1 MKIRQMIPLL
11 VLGSALILAGCNNQ
25 TPTTSDPS
33 SESETAGSSTAESDR
48 KIAFAYDDVTFEN
61 TYGDKT
67 NAEEHDYEGLI
78 VNPLTNKLRDDFAY
92 GVDASMIGEVERL
105 GGVFYN
111 EDGKEQDIFQIL
123 ANDGV
128 NFFRVRLWN
137 KPSDR
142 FRRGF
147 GGGNNDAATDIELC
161 KRAQAVGMNIC
172 VDFHYSDF
180 WADPDKQQIPQE
192 WQAYDA
198 DEIPDLLHDFT
209 VDTLNEFKEEG
220 VEVDAVQIGNE
231 INNGMM
237 GRYGTIDWNNMDE
250 SFEYISSLL
259 KSGIQGM
266 KEVFPDAYS
275 IIHLANGTNA
285 DEFETY
291 FSYLDKN
298 GVDYDIVGA
307 SYYPALTGDLSRLQ
321 ENLDNIS
328 EKTGHPVMVMETS
341 WGFTDDYVDGVTANS
356 YSSEDEDTGGYLTSE
371 QAQATSLRDVL
382 DVLSKVPDQMGL
394 GCFYW
399 EPCWLPVSKD
409 GEVAGWATKY
419 GQSYADYGDTS
430 HNSLYTDGLA
440 TWSNQG
446 WFSYTGKELASA
458 KVYRL
463 IQEGGANATEE
474 KSLSARATTYA
485 ATINLAADE
494 TLPTTGKVVT
504 NLDAIRD
511 AEVVWNE
518 EEAAACVEVGEYVV
532 HGLLDGQ
539 YEVTLNAECIE
550 NYIVDPGFELQGGN
564 DALKDPWTIRSVT
577 PEGNKIVKLDRKSDT
592 RTGTTDLNWY
602 YGAGDFTF
610 DFYQSIEDMP
620 AGTYDLTTYIL
631 APSQSEFAQTLTLYV
646 KIDGVETTFDLS
658 PLCVGW
664 GSGYQEA
671 NLLGLEIKEGADIE
685 VGIRGECAS
694 AAWAHNDDWKLI
706 RR

>member
-1 MKIRQMIPLL
+1 M
-11 VLGSALILAGCNNQ
+11 
-25 TPTTSDPS
+25 
-33 SESETAGSSTAESDR
+33 
-48 KIAFAYDDVTFEN
+48 
-61 TYGDKT
+61 
-67 NAEEHDYEGLI
+67 
-78 VNPLTNKLRDDFAY
+78 
-92 GVDASMIGEVERL
+92 
-105 GGVFYN
+105 
-111 EDGKEQDIFQIL
+111 
-123 ANDGV
+123 
-128 NFFRVRLWN
+128 
-137 KPSDR
+137 
-142 FRRGF
+142 
-147 GGGNNDAATDIELC
+147 
-161 KRAQAVGMNIC
+161 
-172 VDFHYSDF
+172 
-180 WADPDKQQIPQE
+180 
-192 WQAYDA
+192 
-198 DEIPDLLHDFT
+198 
-209 VDTLNEFKEEG
+209 
-220 VEVDAVQIGNE
+220 
-231 INNGMM
+231 
-237 GRYGTIDWNNMDE
+237 
-250 SFEYISSLL
+250 
-259 KSGIQGM
+259 
-266 KEVFPDAYS
+266 
-275 IIHLANGTNA
+275 
-285 DEFETY
+285 
-291 FSYLDKN
+291 
-298 GVDYDIVGA
+298 
-307 SYYPALTGDLSRLQ
+307 
-321 ENLDNIS
+321 
-328 EKTGHPVMVMETS
+328 
-341 WGFTDDYVDGVTANS
+341 
-356 YSSEDEDTGGYLTSE
+356 
-371 QAQATSLRDVL
+371 
-382 DVLSKVPDQMGL
+382 
-394 GCFYW
+394 
-399 EPCWLPVSKD
+399 SKD

-671 NLLGLEIKEGADIE
+671 NLLGLEIEEGADIE
-685 VGIRGECAS
+685 VGIRGECSS